1 MQKKGDMKSKATAR
15 IILDTKHKEDE
26 QKLLRIRITYRREP
40 RLFGIGDD
48 RIRLTQ
54 EQFLNRRLKKT
65 MDAMA
70 VADRAKRIAEEVIE
84 ELGAEFTFE
93 SFKKKYKQ
101 KLTGWDAKSCLF
113 DSLLSEYF
121 RDPKHKCA
129 YKTIKSYETSV
140 NWVMRYR
147 KKATLSSIT
156 SDFVD
161 NLILFMQKEHLKEHD
176 SEMSENTK
184 RMYLRQ
190 LRAIYNFA
198 IEKGYTNNKNPFANR
213 HLGSSKRAKAALS
226 KEEMKTLRDYQPKDK
241 LEEMGIDFFLLT
253 YHCNGANLGDI
264 LLFRNSN
271 IEDGT
276 LSFIRRKTQKTNIE
290 PIQIKLTSVAIALF
304 NKYGKISAETPNSL
318 LLPYLSHASS
328 ERNQENIIK
337 RVNRKVN
344 AGLKSICD
352 ALGWRKITT
361 YNARH
366 TFATR
371 LRDEGVPIEQIQ
383 KLLGHSSIL
392 TTQTYLGSL
401 STEILDKTKN
411 ILENLESE

>member
-1 MQKKGDMKSKATAR
+1 MKSKATAR

-26 QKLLRIRITYRREP
+26 KKLLRLRITYRREP
-40 RLFGIGDD
+40 RSFGIGDD
-48 RIRLTQ
+48 SIRLTQ
-54 EQFLNRRLKKT
+54 EQFDNPRLAKT
-65 MDAMA
+65 KDAMV
-70 VADRAKRIAEEVIE
+70 VANKALRVAEEVIE
-84 ELGAEFTFE
+84 ELGADFTFD

-101 KLTGWDAKSCLF
+101 RLTGWDAESSPF
-113 DSLLSEYF
+113 DTLLSEYF

-129 YKTIKSYETSV
+129 YKTMKSYETSV

-147 KKATLSSIT
+147 KKATLTSIT

-161 NLILFMQKEHLKEHD
+161 NLISFMQKEHLKEYEH
-176 SEMSENTK
+176 EMSENTK

-213 HLGSSKRAKAALS
+213 HLGSSKRTKAALS
-226 KEEMKTLRDYQPKDK
+226 KEEMKILKDYRPKNK
-241 LEEMGIDFFLLT
+241 LEEIGKDFFLLT

-264 LLFRNSN
+264 LLFRNSD
-271 IEDGT
+271 IENGT
-276 LSFIRRKTQKTNIE
+276 ISFVRRKTQQTNIE
-290 PIQIKLTSVAIALF
+290 PIQIKLTNVAITLF
-304 NKYGKISAETPNSL
+304 NKYGKISAETPDSL
-318 LLPYLSHASS
+318 ILPFLSNMTS
-328 ERNQENIIK
+328 ERNRENIIK
-337 RVNRKVN
+337 REIRKVN

-352 ALGWRKITT
+352 SLGWRKITT

>member
-15 IILDTKHKEDE
+15 ILLDTKHKKDE
-26 QKLLRIRITYRREP
+26 QKLLRLRITYRREP

-54 EQFLNRRLKKT
+54 EQFRNPRLKKT

-70 VADRAKRIAEEVIE
+70 VADRAKRIAEDVIA
-84 ELGAEFTFE
+84 ELGTSFTFE

-101 KLTGWDAKSCLF
+101 RLTGWEATSSPF
-113 DSLLSEYF
+113 DSLLPEYF
-121 RDPKHKCA
+121 REHKCA

-147 KKATLSSIT
+147 KKATLTSIT

-226 KEEMKTLRDYQPKDK
+226 KEEMKALRDYQPKDK
-241 LEEMGIDFFLLT
+241 LEEMGKDFFLLT
-253 YHCNGANLGDI
+253 FHCNGANIGDI
-264 LLFRNSN
+264 LLLRNSD
-271 IEDGT
+271 IKDGT

-290 PIQIKLTSVAIALF
+290 PIQIKLTDVAIALF
-304 NKYGKISAETPNSL
+304 NKYGNISDETPNSL

-366 TFATR
+366 TFATTM
-371 LRDEGVPIEQIQ
+371 RDRGMSIEQIQ
-383 KLLGHSSIL
+383 KQLGHSSIL

-401 STEILDKTKN
+401 STDILDKTKN
-411 ILENLESE
+411 ILESLDSE

>member
-1 MQKKGDMKSKATAR
+1 MKSKATVR
-15 IILDTKHKEDE
+15 IILDTKHKKDE
-26 QKLLRIRITYRREP
+26 KKLLRLRITYRREP
-40 RLFGIGDD
+40 RLFGIGDE

-54 EQFLNRRLKKT
+54 EQFSNPRLKKT

-70 VADRAKRIAEEVIE
+70 VANRALRIAEDVIA
-84 ELGAEFTFE
+84 ELGTSFTFD
-93 SFKKKYKQ
+93 SFKKKYKHR
-101 KLTGWDAKSCLF
+101 LTGWDAASSPF
-113 DSLLSEYF
+113 DSLLPEYF
-121 RDPKHKCA
+121 SEHKCA

-147 KKATLSSIT
+147 KNTTLTTIT

-161 NLILFMQKEHLKEHD
+161 NLIVFMKKEHLKEHD

-190 LRAIYNFA
+190 LRAIFNFA
-198 IEKGYTNNKNPFANR
+198 LEKGYTTNKNPFAKR
-213 HLGSSKRAKAALS
+213 HLGSSKRTKAALS
-226 KEEMKTLRDYQPKDK
+226 EEEMKTLRDYKPKNK
-241 LEEMGIDFFLLT
+241 LEEMGKDFFLLT

-264 LLFRNSN
+264 LLFRNSD

-276 LSFIRRKTQKTNIE
+276 LSFIRKKTQKTNIE
-290 PIQIKLTSVAIALF
+290 PIQIKLTATAVALF
-304 NKYGKISAETPNSL
+304 NKYGKISDETPNLL
-318 LLPYLSHASS
+318 LLPYLSNATSVKN
-328 ERNQENIIK
+328 RENIIK

-344 AGLKSICD
+344 AGLKSICE

-371 LRDEGVPIEQIQ
+371 LRDKGVPIEQIQ
-383 KLLGHSSIL
+383 KLLGHSSII

-401 STEILDKTKN
+401 STDILDKTKN
-411 ILENLESE
+411 ILETLDSE